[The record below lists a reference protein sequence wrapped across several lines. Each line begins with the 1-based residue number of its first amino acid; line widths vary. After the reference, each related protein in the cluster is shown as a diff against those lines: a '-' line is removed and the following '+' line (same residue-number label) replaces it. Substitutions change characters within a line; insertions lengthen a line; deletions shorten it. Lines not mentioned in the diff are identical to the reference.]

1 MVGMKKRVKAMG
13 GGAMKKRMKK
23 GGLSGGQTKLDKNSD
38 GKISGAD
45 FAMMKKGG
53 SVKKRVKK
61 KKKVTKKRVKA
72 MGGGSMK
79 KRMNMGGSAMKKRM
93 KRGGAAK

>member
-1 MVGMKKRVKAMG
+1 MVGMKKRMNKG
-13 GGAMKKRMKK
+13 GPALAMKKV
-23 GGLSGGQTKLDKNSD
+23 GGRSVPAFAAD
-38 GKISGAD
+38 GKGAND
-45 FAMMKKGG
+45 ILKAKKGG

-61 KKKVTKKRVKA
+61 KKRVGK

-93 KRGGAAK
+93 KRGGVAK

>member
-1 MVGMKKRVKAMG
+1 MGELKKAPAGKAGKGLRALPKEVRNDMG
-13 GGAMKKRMKK
+13 FKA
-23 GGLSGGQTKLDKNSD
+23 
-38 GKISGAD
+38 
-45 FAMMKKGG
+45 KKGG

-61 KKKVTKKRVKA
+61 KKRVGK

-93 KRGGAAK
+93 KRGGVAK